1 MHMIPIRFRKTSEGA
16 MGVRVRGVV
25 VSFLVLVLLGSAA
38 FGQAGL
44 SEADLAVRTFDE
56 AFRLIVEQH
65 LHPPSP
71 AVLLRE
77 AYHALRRHGYPV
89 SENLSGQVSR
99 DLELIRAWIRQAS
112 ARTSGRLTPQ
122 QAAHVA
128 IAGMVSALNDRY
140 SAFFPR
146 IELREG
152 PVDRSYGGIG
162 VVLSFDRARPTVVQV
177 FDGSP
182 AEHAGIQPGDV
193 ILAIDGV
200 PTEQMD
206 PEEVVQRLRGA
217 PGTAVRLRVGRRGE
231 VHEVTIV
238 RAVITPQIAS
248 SRMLTETIGYI
259 SLPEF
264 EEGAGEEVSRLAQRL
279 VSRGASGLI
288 LDLRGNPGGI
298 LEEAVRVASVFIR
311 QGVVTTLVD
320 ARNVRRS
327 YTANPDVFKFPGDL
341 VVLVDGG
348 SASASELVAGAL
360 QDAGFPVVGT
370 RTLGKGTVQVV
381 RRLPDGSGLK
391 LTIARFLTP
400 RGREVD
406 GTGILPDTVV
416 ATPPDTVGTE
426 LDRQL
431 QEAIRILRARHR
443 VGLLVA

>member
-1 MHMIPIRFRKTSEGA
+1 MV
-16 MGVRVRGVV
+16 VRLRGVV

-65 LHPPSP
+65 LRPPSP
-71 AVLLRE
+71 AVLIRE
-77 AYHALRRHGYPV
+77 AYNALRSHGYPIP
-89 SENLSGQVSR
+89 ENLSGQASR
-99 DLELIRAWIRQAS
+99 DLELIRALIRQAQ
-112 ARTSGRLTPQ
+112 ARTSGWLTSQ
-122 QAAHVA
+122 RVAHVA

-162 VVLSFDRARPTVVQV
+162 VVLSFDRAQPTVIQV

-182 AEHAGIQPGDV
+182 ADHIGIQPGDV

-206 PEEVVQRLRGA
+206 PEEVVQRLRGT
-217 PGTAVRLRVGRRGE
+217 PGTAVRLKVGRRGQ
-231 VHEVTIV
+231 VQEVTIV

-248 SRMLTETIGYI
+248 SRMLADAIGYI
-259 SLPEF
+259 ALPEF

-279 VSRGASGLI
+279 VSKGASGLI
-288 LDLRGNPGGI
+288 LDLRGNPGGS
-298 LEEAVRVASVFIR
+298 LEEAVKVASVFIR

-320 ARNVRRS
+320 AKNTRRS
-327 YTANPDVFKFPGDL
+327 YTTIQDIFKFTGDL
-341 VVLVDGG
+341 VVLVNGG

-360 QDAGFPVVGT
+360 QDAGVPIVGT
-370 RTLGKGTVQVV
+370 RTLGKGTVQVI

-406 GTGILPDTVV
+406 GIGILPDSVV
-416 ATPPDTVGTE
+416 TTPPETIGTE

-431 QEAIRILRARHR
+431 QEAIRILRTRHR
-443 VGLLVA
+443 VSLLAA